1 MRGRERA
8 TKATYVLVPSCL
20 NVMLPLLTI
29 GKRDSI
35 SSPES
40 VHFYTERR
48 LSVEECERVRASARV
63 RERAPHDQAPHA
75 REKSERASTFSSSS
89 NSSVLVWL

>member
-48 LSVEECERVRASARV
+48 LSVEECERVRASARK
-63 RERAPHDQAPHA
+63 RASAA
-75 REKSERASTFSSSS
+75 RSSTARARTASERESTFSSSS
-89 NSSVLVWL
+89 NVLVWL